1 MIFFGCLGLQGT
13 KKNIKYTLLNK
24 KINKNL
30 CAGVLCS
37 NIVVVIK

>member
-13 KKNIKYTLLNK
+13 KKNIKYTFLNK

-30 CAGVLCS
+30 CE
-37 NIVVVIK
+37 